1 MPTSGEAERWRREHP
16 APPRPPNV
24 GSEER
29 ERWKDEIGE
38 DEAVRQMKAWQDW
51 WNKENTFQENALK
64 EAYGHQDWES
74 TLKGLGYE
82 DVREKGASVYAKF
95 RERNAEAEKLGYK
108 DWQDMSGKQAW
119 GKVRDTHYTFDSPSG
134 LYVNSGTAGAN
145 DYDAWDWRSATGERV
160 GSPRKSQNMSAFA
173 SSLTSP
179 RVSAASYDFAY
190 PGAAGSFRAAPGNAT
205 VSDKGSRGAY
215 GVTGGG
221 MNATRRSSPVGAGQ
235 TGSYATSPMNLLPT
249 ANTDR
254 AKEVRG
260 PWAWI

>member
-1 MPTSGEAERWRREHP
+1 MPSQSERDQWFRDNP
-16 APPRPPNV
+16 PPPRPPNV
-24 GSEER
+24 GSAEREEWEER
-29 ERWKDEIGE
+29 IGE
-38 DEAVRQMKAWQDW
+38 EEAYRQKKSWQDW

-74 TLKGLGYE
+74 ALKGLGYE

-145 DYDAWDWRSATGERV
+145 DYDAWDWRNNAGERV
-160 GSPRKSQNMSAFA
+160 GSPRRSQNM

-179 RVSAASYDFAY
+179 GASAASYDFAY
-190 PGAAGSFRAAPGNAT
+190 PGATGSFRAAPGNAT
-205 VSDKGSRGAY
+205 VSNKGSRGAY
-215 GVTGGG
+215 GVSGAGL
-221 MNATRRSSPVGAGQ
+221 NASRRSAPVGAGA

-254 AKEVRG
+254 AREVRG